1 MANSKDSTDLVAL
14 AISKGATAQLRT
26 VVDQLA
32 DREAARVIYTELMQ
46 IARKLE
52 DKYQFGKE
60 KTK

>member
-1 MANSKDSTDLVAL
+1 MQTKDSNDLVAL

-46 IARKLE
+46 VARKLE
-52 DKYQFGKE
+52 ERFQFGKE
-60 KTK
+60 KGK